1 VPDNPQS
8 TTEVPCPERA
18 WTSCTAEVRARPVP
32 VGNAVLRDDDI
43 GDLLTGSERDLAI
56 GAAECPVE
64 GERDVLGD
72 RERPVGFEYDLD
84 FGSWQVE

>member
-1 VPDNPQS
+1 VPHNSQT

-18 WTSCTAEVRARPVP
+18 WTSRTAEIRACPLL
-32 VGNAVLRDDDI
+32 VGDAVLRDDDI
-43 GDLLTGSERDLAI
+43 GDLLTRSERDLAI